1 MTMRYSPAADPVAQR
16 IRRSLTRP
24 EGAIFLIMLALLV
37 ALAVANP
44 NLLEPGQLP
53 RFLGRTAPIVIVT
66 VGQFFVL
73 VSGEFDLSMGAVI
86 GAQVVLAGNLIGS
99 DDTMIVPTL
108 GLMVLLAVVVGLVNG
123 IVTALL
129 KVPGFITT
137 LATMLV
143 LNGLTF
149 YATGGAASGNPS
161 DGFREVGRGG
171 IALPVIGYLPWSVL
185 VLAVT
190 LAGAYALMRRPFG
203 RLLRAAGDNE
213 TTVALSGASI
223 WWLRTRAY
231 LLSALLA
238 TLAAVLL
245 VGYAGTYP
253 TVGQGYQFTA
263 IAAAVLGGVVLGG
276 GRGWVLSAA
285 AGAFVLE
292 CLISLLNIIGVASS
306 WRDTV
311 QGVIILAAVSVIAL
325 RWRRPRAR
333 RHVPSSDR
341 PPVDPPVTA
350 RIRAGE
356 E

>member
-1 MTMRYSPAADPVAQR
+1 MSLRYSLEPDPLPLRV
-16 IRRSLTRP
+16 RRSLARP
-24 EGAIFLIMLALLV
+24 EGAVFLVLVALLV

-53 RFLGRTAPIVIVT
+53 RFIGRAAPIVIVT
-66 VGQFFVL
+66 IGQFFVL
-73 VSGEFDLSMGAVI
+73 ISGEFDLSQGAVI
-86 GAQVVLAGNLIGS
+86 GAQVVLAGNLIGA
-99 DDTMIVPTL
+99 DDSMILPTL
-108 GLMVLLAVVVGLVNG
+108 VLMLLLAMVVGLING
-123 IVTALL
+123 LVTALL

-143 LNGLTF
+143 LSGLTF

-161 DGFREVGRGG
+161 DSFREIGRGG
-171 IALPVIGYLPWSVL
+171 LTVPIISYLPWSVL
-185 VLAVT
+185 VLALTV
-190 LAGAYALMRRPFG
+190 AGAHLLMGRPFG

-213 TTVALSGASI
+213 TTVGLSGASV

-231 LLSALLA
+231 VLSALLA

-245 VGYAGTYP
+245 VGYAGTHP

-292 CLISLLNIIGVASS
+292 CLISLLNVVGVASS

-311 QGVIILAAVSVIAL
+311 QGVIILAAVSAVAL
-325 RWRRPRAR
+325 RWRGIHPRR
-333 RHVPSSDR
+333 
-341 PPVDPPVTA
+341 TA